1 MSNLPA
7 KREPTPD
14 EGVPWKGILTV
25 VAAVY
30 AVVFLILND
39 DDVEISFVLFTARTS
54 LFFLIL
60 LSMALGAALALLG
73 PAWWRRRK
81 RQDRASA

>member
-7 KREPTPD
+7 NREPD
-14 EGVPWKGILTV
+14 AEGGIPWKGILTV
-25 VAAVY
+25 VAAIY

-39 DDVEISFVLFTARTS
+39 DNVEISFVLFTARTS

-73 PAWWRRRK
+73 PALWRRHRRK
-81 RQDRASA
+81 GDTA